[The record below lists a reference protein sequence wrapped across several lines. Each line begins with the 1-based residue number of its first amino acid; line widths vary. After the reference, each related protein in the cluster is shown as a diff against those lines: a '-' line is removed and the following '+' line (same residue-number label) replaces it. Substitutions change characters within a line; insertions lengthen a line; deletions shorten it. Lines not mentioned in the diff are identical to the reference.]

1 MFLAHAPISF
11 LGNQLIQRKAISR
24 LKQNE
29 RILIGIAAMIFG
41 IIPDIDIL
49 ILLGSGL
56 PSFIHHTVMSHT
68 PLFYIGVWLLL
79 KLIYWI
85 VKRWFNKT
93 TEKVLNPEFVNA
105 LINTFLIA
113 TLLHLLADFFAED
126 IMLLY
131 PFTTQNFTLF
141 KYLFE
146 PNMFGGYFLS
156 ITFGIEIVIVGIFF
170 AYILNL
176 LLQKSRI
183 QKFVSILFIIPGVV
197 FFGLNIY
204 GHLNTYNRSILR
216 DVNGKVV
223 NDIDNDAIFDAYDMD
238 VDNDGKDNI
247 MDIELKDLAKQVST
261 VLESEKWTANKDDGS
276 LMGRIKLEYGGMTS
290 FRLISQAYLN
300 IHSPISPV
308 LRDMLMKDGTINSY
322 SSEFDSQEA
331 FYRYFNYKKML
342 VAWNQDSNV
351 VLEKGDIFFVL
362 DKDGKVLNMGM
373 ILENDGVGTVLPYD
387 KNLRIHTFNDV
398 TNYYDKNISIMITE

>member
-11 LGNQLIQRKAISR
+11 LGNELIQKKAISR

-29 RILIGIAAMIFG
+29 RILIGVAAMLFG

-93 TEKVLNPEFVNA
+93 TEKVLHPEFVNV

-113 TLLHLLADFFAED
+113 TLLHLFADFFAED

-176 LLQKSRI
+176 LLKKSRI
-183 QKFVSILFIIPGVV
+183 QKFVSILLIIPGVV

-223 NDIDNDAIFDAYDMD
+223 NDIDGDAIFDAYDMD

-247 MDIELKDLAKQVST
+247 MDIELKNLAKQVST
-261 VLESEKWTANKDDGS
+261 VIESGKWTANKDDGS
-276 LMGRIKLEYGGMTS
+276 LMGKIKLEYGGMTS
-290 FRLISQAYLN
+290 FRLISQAYFN
-300 IHSPISPV
+300 IHSPIS
-308 LRDMLMKDGTINSY
+308 LSL
-322 SSEFDSQEA
+322 
-331 FYRYFNYKKML
+331 
-342 VAWNQDSNV
+342 
-351 VLEKGDIFFVL
+351 
-362 DKDGKVLNMGM
+362 
-373 ILENDGVGTVLPYD
+373 
-387 KNLRIHTFNDV
+387 IH
-398 TNYYDKNISIMITE
+398 I